1 MQRNAGIVIEEKNL
15 TPRILQNEILRL
27 LDNRKLL
34 ASMSARAREFAK
46 DDGAFEI
53 AKILIKF
60 SESHY

>member
-34 ASMSARAREFAK
+34 SSMSARAREFGK
-46 DDGAFEI
+46 DDTALEI